1 MYRSRSGQQCFFD
14 DASAFGGVKLD
25 VNNKWVL
32 LGKAIPW
39 AKLEH
44 EYAAAFP
51 SAARGRPAKSARM
64 ALGTLLIKDKYNL
77 SDDETIQE
85 VRMNPY
91 LQHFIGLAE
100 FTHEAPMDSSTI
112 THFRKR
118 VNPELL
124 AKLYG
129 YASKIKT
136 REAEANG

>member
-1 MYRSRSGQQCFFD
+1 MYRCRNGQQCFFD
-14 DASAFGGVKLD
+14 DARAFGGVKLD

-39 AKLEH
+39 AKLEY

-51 SAARGRPAKSARM
+51 DTARGRPAKSARM
-64 ALGTLLIKDKYNL
+64 ALGTLLIKDRYNL

-91 LQHFIGLAE
+91 LQHFIGLTE
-100 FTHEAPMDSSTI
+100 FTHDAPIDSSTI
-112 THFRKR
+112 TRFRKR

-124 AKLYG
+124 VKLNS
-129 YASKIKT
+129 YAAKIKAQG
-136 REAEANG
+136 AEANG